1 MSRASTDLSETI
13 DERDR
18 RLDALLASM
27 VVEEGLGVLKGR
39 PPRQY
44 SLEQIADFCGVGP
57 ATVMRIEERALK
69 KLSEKCG
76 KVM

>member
-1 MSRASTDLSETI
+1 MSRASTDLFETI
-13 DERDR
+13 PERNR

-57 ATVMRIEERALK
+57 ATVMRVEERALK

>member
-1 MSRASTDLSETI
+1 MKRDSTDLLETLE
-13 DERDR
+13 ERNR

-27 VVEEGLGVLKGR
+27 VVEEGLAILKGR
-39 PPRQY
+39 EPRQY

-69 KLSEKCG
+69 KLSK
-76 KVM
+76 KVVR

>member
-1 MSRASTDLSETI
+1 MSRDSTVLLETLE
-13 DERDR
+13 ERNR

-27 VVEEGLGVLKGR
+27 CVEEGLAVLKGR
-39 PPRQY
+39 EPRQY

-69 KLSEKCG
+69 KLSK
-76 KVM
+76 KVVR

>member
-1 MSRASTDLSETI
+1 MSRDSTDLLESLE
-13 DERDR
+13 ERNR

-27 VVEEGLGVLKGR
+27 VVEEGLAVLQGR
-39 PPRQY
+39 EPRQY

-69 KLSEKCG
+69 KLSK
-76 KVM
+76 KVVR

>member
-1 MSRASTDLSETI
+1 MSRDSIALSETI
-13 DERDR
+13 AERDR

-27 VVEEGLGVLKGR
+27 CVEEGLDVLKGR